1 MGWKKDILFF
11 EQSFEVLI
19 EEVSD
24 LFRLKNLGAVFS
36 LDCID
41 VISPSADDS

>member
-11 EQSFEVLI
+11 EQSFEALI

-24 LFRLKNLGAVFS
+24 LFRLRNPGVVFS